1 MINLSTRFSSASNL
15 NSKDDRKKRRAVRE
29 LFELDDEN
37 NLSSF
42 IPLLDDKDS
51 WYRSKA
57 LDAFRMWSIRLDTS
71 HLAPLINHDNLEYNR
86 AAANLLEKFDK
97 NDSEIVI
104 QLFDKDDFICKIK
117 SAEFIL
123 QFDNQ
128 QQFYDHLI
136 ASNNAKLRL
145 IALNSK
151 YSSQRVL
158 INSLDD
164 ESNIIVNFSLR
175 KLVESDYDISDE
187 KLSKLISKGAEFSNF
202 APHLIKH
209 NPKKLVKHLGNLDKI
224 KLKIIVKL
232 LNQECDSV
240 DHEVIKLLIENESY
254 VVLGRWLQ
262 GRRGDSVD
270 DLRWQIIANDEVD
283 EIERSRLIERLF
295 SRCEEEKIRDM
306 ARHISESTTSEL
318 IKVTAHNLST
328 AGDEVRL

>member
-1 MINLSTRFSSASNL
+1 M
-15 NSKDDRKKRRAVRE
+15 RE

-145 IALNSK
+145 IALNLS
-151 YSSQRVL
+151 L
-158 INSLDD
+158 I
-164 ESNIIVNFSLR
+164 
-175 KLVESDYDISDE
+175 
-187 KLSKLISKGAEFSNF
+187 
-202 APHLIKH
+202 
-209 NPKKLVKHLGNLDKI
+209 
-224 KLKIIVKL
+224 
-232 LNQECDSV
+232 
-240 DHEVIKLLIENESY
+240 
-254 VVLGRWLQ
+254 
-262 GRRGDSVD
+262 
-270 DLRWQIIANDEVD
+270 
-283 EIERSRLIERLF
+283 
-295 SRCEEEKIRDM
+295 
-306 ARHISESTTSEL
+306 HI
-318 IKVTAHNLST
+318 
-328 AGDEVRL
+328 